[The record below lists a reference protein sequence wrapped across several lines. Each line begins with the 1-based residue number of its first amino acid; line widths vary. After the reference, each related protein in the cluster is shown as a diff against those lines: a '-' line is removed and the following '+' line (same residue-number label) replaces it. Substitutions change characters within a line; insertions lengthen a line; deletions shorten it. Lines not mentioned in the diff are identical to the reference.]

1 MANTYMPVSINL
13 SNRKVLVVGGGQ
25 IAVRKIDT
33 LLDYGA
39 KITVVAPE
47 PIERLEYY
55 GEKGLITLHKRPYEA
70 PEATGYGL
78 VISATDDEALN
89 KSIHDLCKENGIPIN
104 VVDNPKFCDLIFP
117 AVVKRD
123 CLTVS
128 VSSDGKAPFLSGH
141 LRMVLENIFPEKQW
155 EKLGAIAAKFRV
167 MVQERWADDPRKKS
181 DSFSIFLNSDW
192 KTILKEKK
200 GDDLEQY
207 LIDVLEG
214 RIELPEPEAPD
225 GANGN

>member
-1 MANTYMPVSINL
+1 MANTYMPVSIKLN
-13 SNRKVLVVGGGQ
+13 NRKCLVVGGGR
-25 IAVRKIDT
+25 IAIRKIDT

-39 KITVVAPE
+39 DITVVAPD
-47 PIERLEYY
+47 PIDRLEYY
-55 GEKGLITLHKRPYEA
+55 DQKGLLKLHKRAYEA
-70 PEATGYGL
+70 PEATRYGL

-89 KSIHDLCKENGIPIN
+89 ESIYETCREKGIPIN

-155 EKLGAIAAKFRV
+155 EQLGATAARFRI
-167 MVQERWADDPRKKS
+167 MVQDRWADDAVTKANC
-181 DSFSIFLNSDW
+181 FSTFLNSDW
-192 KTILKEKK
+192 K
-200 GDDLEQY
+200 
-207 LIDVLEG
+207 
-214 RIELPEPEAPD
+214 
-225 GANGN
+225 